1 MIGETPAV
9 PAFPLRLFPAT
20 QARVR
25 ACLEAAD
32 EAMLAG
38 LDGLRDRLIATARN
52 EVHELRAQI
61 GGLNP

>member
-1 MIGETPAV
+1 
-9 PAFPLRLFPAT
+9 
-20 QARVR
+20 
-25 ACLEAAD
+25 
-32 EAMLAG
+32 MLAG